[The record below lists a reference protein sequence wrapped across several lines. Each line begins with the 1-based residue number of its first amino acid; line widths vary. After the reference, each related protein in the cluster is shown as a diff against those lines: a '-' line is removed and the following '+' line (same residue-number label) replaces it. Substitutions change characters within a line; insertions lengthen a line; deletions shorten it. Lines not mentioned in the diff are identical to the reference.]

1 MKSRAKIWFVLA
13 LSCVSANW
21 FAFANAQNVPADWQT
36 VAEKT
41 EFRGTSLS
49 EDVETFIRRCDV
61 QADHVQI
68 QEFGKTAEQRPMTA
82 VAISR
87 TPYQWGEQDER
98 TIALI
103 IANIHSGECAGKE
116 AMLQMMRELSLNPQH
131 PWLDQLVI
139 IIVPNY
145 NADGNDRVGKNNR
158 PGQVGPELGMGMRE
172 NAQHLD
178 LNRDFMKLDSPEAKN
193 LVALIDR
200 VNPHLFID
208 CHTTNGSKHQYAL
221 TYDIPHNPTTSSVL
235 RDFLR
240 QEMMPSITA
249 KMAERGLL
257 SFYYGTPD
265 RTMTRWQT
273 YGHEPRYSTEYVGL
287 RGRLSILSE
296 AYAYDTFEGRIKSS
310 HVFVT
315 ECLNYLAANSG
326 PIREILASIDRDLID
341 SATREPHKVT
351 LALDSKMAAYE
362 QKFIHKAYRNNEPA
376 DFELEY
382 WGRYEPTTTTP
393 LPYAYLIPADNSRC
407 LDRLRMHGV
416 QLQTMTQDQ
425 ELEIEYEI
433 VRDIQRANQRFQ
445 QHAMVKLDTEMRR
458 ESRKIS
464 AGMVLVRTAQPLG
477 LVAAYLL
484 EARSNDG
491 LVTWNFLDSQLLVG
505 HEYPILRINDPVELQ
520 SESLTKISER
530 ERVTVELIDA
540 PGNLL
545 ETQPQPVKFYPGTNQ
560 YVLESWGRETLVD
573 PATGSFVRPT
583 RGRGVGANVSRLLRD
598 QLKWDETIANSVA
611 SGKRIET
618 IGGEYFALVSEQYA
632 ALVNSTGDRAV
643 AIDGQGQPIQVG
655 SFSRDGKQFIFVANG
670 SLCATDCQ
678 SGVTRRLIERRH
690 ELEQIGLLDWVYQE
704 ELYGRGNFV
713 GYWISPDSQWVCAL
727 ALDETQVPRYPLAD
741 QTVIAGKVDWM
752 FYPKAGDPQPEVR
765 LAWKSLT
772 SDAPA
777 QWADFG
783 DLPAGYLISDVS
795 WSDSN
800 QHVFVQVQNREQTWL
815 DLWTLSP
822 NTGKTNKLF
831 RDSTPAWIESPGRP
845 WELADGR
852 FVWLS
857 PRNGYKHLY
866 LYAADGQSNQTITSG
881 NWQVLSVAGMSPD
894 KQWFYLLGN
903 KNNPLGVQGFR
914 ISTAE
919 GSDFEMKPVTPPE
932 GTHELEL
939 SVDGAYLIDTYSTS
953 TQPARS
959 LLRDAE
965 GKLLRQLTI
974 SHDDRLNYLN
984 ISSPKFVE
992 IPSSNDQPLDGMLIV
1007 PADFDSSKK
1016 YPVVMFAYAGPQ
1028 ASQVRDA
1035 FAGKWYLF
1043 HQMLAQNGFVVWVC
1057 DNQSASRRSMKN
1069 SWPVHRNLGEAEL
1082 KDLNLGLDW
1091 LSKLDFVDTD
1101 RIGLWG
1107 WSYGGYI
1114 TAYALTH
1121 SDRFRCGISGAPVT
1135 DWRNYDSIYTER
1147 LMGLPA
1153 DNEAGYSQASVLESA
1168 ANLKGRLLLIHGTM
1182 DDNVHPSNSIQ
1193 LIDRLQQQGQ
1203 LFQFM
1208 AYPRTQ
1214 HGVTDP
1220 MKQQH
1225 LRRMM
1230 LEFFQQQLQDPVDRN

>member
-1 MKSRAKIWFVLA
+1 MNSRANIWFVLA
-13 LSCVSANW
+13 LSLLVANG
-21 FAFANAQNVPADWQT
+21 ATLIMGQIVPSDWQT

-41 EFRGTSLS
+41 QFRGTSLS
-49 EDVETFIRRCDV
+49 AEVESFVRRCDEQAGHV
-61 QADHVQI
+61 QAR
-68 QEFGKTAEQRPMTA
+68 EFGKTAEQRPMTA

-87 TPYQWGEQDER
+87 EPYQWGQQDER

-103 IANIHSGECAGKE
+103 IANIHSGECDGKE
-116 AMLQMMRELSLNPQH
+116 AMLQMLRELSLNPKH

-139 IIVPNY
+139 VIVPNY
-145 NADGNDRVGKNNR
+145 NADGNDRVGLNNR

-193 LVALIDR
+193 LVGLIDQ

-240 QEMMPSITA
+240 QEMMPAITA

-265 RTMTRWQT
+265 RTTTRWQT

-296 AYAYDTFEGRIKSS
+296 AYAYDTFEGRVKSS
-310 HVFVT
+310 YAFVS
-315 ECLNYLAANSG
+315 ECLNYLAANAA

-341 SATREPHKVT
+341 SATREPHQVT
-351 LALDSKMAAYE
+351 LALDSKMAAYD
-362 QKFIHKAYRNNEPA
+362 QKFIHKAYRNNEPV
-376 DFELEY
+376 DIEMEY

-393 LPYAYLIPADNSRC
+393 LPYAYLIPADQSRC

-416 QLQTMTQDQ
+416 KLQTLTQSQ

-458 ESRKIS
+458 ESRQVP
-464 AGMVLVRTAQPLG
+464 AGMVVVQTAQPLG

-491 LVTWNFLDSQLLVG
+491 FVTWNFLDSQLQVG
-505 HEYPILRINDPVELQ
+505 REYPIWRINDPVSLQ
-520 SESLTKISER
+520 SEPLASVPRR
-530 ERVTVELIDA
+530 ERITAELIDA
-540 PGNLL
+540 AGNLL
-545 ETQPQPVKFYPGTNQ
+545 ETQPLPVKFFPGTNQ
-560 YVLESWGRETLVD
+560 YVLDSWGRETLVD
-573 PATGSFVRPT
+573 PATGSFVRPA
-583 RGRGVGANVSRLLRD
+583 RGRAANSNLSRLFRE
-598 QLKWDETIANSVA
+598 QLNWDETTANSVA
-611 SGKRIET
+611 SGQRIEAK
-618 IGGEYFALVSEQYA
+618 GGEHFALIGPKQA
-632 ALVNSTGDRAV
+632 AILNAASDRAF
-643 AIDGQGQPIQVG
+643 AIESQGHPVQVG
-655 SFSRDGKQFIFVANG
+655 SFSSDGKHFLFVANG
-670 SLCATDCQ
+670 SLMTTHCET
-678 SGVTRRLIERRH
+678 GLTKTLVERRH
-690 ELEQIGLLDWVYQE
+690 ELEQVGLLDWVYQE
-704 ELYGRGNFV
+704 ELYGRGNYV

-727 ALDETQVPRYPLAD
+727 ALDETQVPRYPLSD
-741 QTVIAGKVDWM
+741 QTAIAGKVDWM
-752 FYPKAGDPQPEVR
+752 FYPKAGDPQPVVR

-772 SDAPA
+772 QDTPA

-783 DLPAGYLISDVS
+783 ELPAGHLISDVS
-795 WSDSN
+795 WSDSS
-800 QHVFVQVQNREQTWL
+800 QHVYVQVQNREQTWL

-822 NTGKTNKLF
+822 SAGKTQKLF
-831 RDSTPAWIESPGRP
+831 RDATPAWIESPGRP
-845 WELADGR
+845 WELDDGR

-866 LYAADGQSNQTITSG
+866 LYDAVGQTSQPITTG
-881 NWQVLSVAGMSPD
+881 NWQVLSISGMSPD
-894 KQWFYLLGN
+894 KKLIYFTAN
-903 KNNPLGVQGFR
+903 PNNPLGAQGFR
-914 ISTAE
+914 ISLAS
-919 GSDFEMKPVTPPE
+919 GSRFELQPVTPPE

-939 SVDGAYLIDTYSTS
+939 SSDGTYLIDTYSTS

-959 LLRDAE
+959 FLRDAE

-974 SHDDRLNYLN
+974 SHDDRLDYLQIN
-984 ISSPKFVE
+984 PPKFVE
-992 IPSSNDQPLDGMLIV
+992 VPSANDQPLDGMLIL
-1007 PADFDSSKK
+1007 PPEFEPTKK

-1028 ASQVRDA
+1028 TSQVRDA
-1035 FAGKWYLF
+1035 FGGKWYLF
-1043 HQMLAQNGFVVWVC
+1043 HQMLAQHGFVVWVC
-1057 DNQSASRRSMKN
+1057 DNQSASRRSMEN
-1069 SWPVHRNLGEAEL
+1069 CWTVHRNLGELEL
-1082 KDLNLGLDW
+1082 RDLNLGLDW
-1091 LSKLDFVDTD
+1091 LCQQDWVDDD
-1101 RIGLWG
+1101 RIGMWG

-1135 DWRNYDSIYTER
+1135 DWKNYDSIYTER
-1147 LMGLPA
+1147 LMGLPSE
-1153 DNEAGYSQASVLESA
+1153 NPEGYQKSSVLESA
-1168 ANLKGRLLLIHGTM
+1168 AQLHGRLLLIHGTM

-1193 LIDRLQQQGQ
+1193 LIDRLQQQGT

-1220 MKQQH
+1220 QKQQH

-1230 LEFFQQQLQDPVDRN
+1230 LDFFQQQLQPTIEND